1 MASFIKKSTRIVC
14 LGGGIGTV
22 NLILGLK
29 EYTEKITVAVSM
41 GDDGGSAGRLRRI
54 YEIPPPGDLINCI
67 HALSNVDPLMRDLLT
82 FRFLGKRYG
91 SDWTLGGHKL
101 GNLMLTALTSMTGD
115 FEKAITYMQTLFQT
129 RGEVLPAT
137 LGSIKL
143 KAVTM
148 EGRIIEGEQ
157 NIDLGKYNGGS
168 PLSKVS
174 IIPGNAKATK
184 KVLDALKVTDV
195 IIAGPG
201 DLYTTILPVLLV
213 KEILSEI
220 KKSKA
225 IKIFVVNVANKPY
238 ETPNYKVS
246 DYAQAVVKHCK
257 GIVFDHFLV
266 NNNTSPIIPKKFKY
280 EYVTIAKE
288 KSKKL
293 NGIMKQKDLVDE
305 DFPIY
310 HNSKKLARAVST
322 LL

>member
-1 MASFIKKSTRIVC
+1 MASFIKRTTRIVC

-22 NLILGLK
+22 NLIRGLK
-29 EYTEKITVAVSM
+29 DYTEKITVAVSM

-54 YEIPPPGDLINCI
+54 YEMPPPGDLINCI

-101 GNLMLTALTSMTGD
+101 GNLMLAALTSMTGD

-137 LGSIKL
+137 LGSVKL
-143 KAVTM
+143 KAVTSS
-148 EGRIIEGEQ
+148 GRVIEGEQ
-157 NIDLGKYNGGS
+157 NIDLGKDNGGS
-168 PLSKVS
+168 PLSQVS
-174 IIPGNAKATK
+174 IIPNNAKATK
-184 KVLDALKVTDV
+184 KVLDALKVADV

-213 KEILSEI
+213 KEILLEI

-225 IKIFVVNVANKPY
+225 VKIFVINVANKPY
-238 ETPNYKVS
+238 ETPNYKAS
-246 DYAQAVVKHCK
+246 DYAQAVIKHCK
-257 GIVFDHFLV
+257 GLVFDYLLV

-280 EYVTIAKE
+280 EYVTIVNE
-288 KSKKL
+288 KSEKL
-293 NGIMKQKDLVDE
+293 NGIMKQADLVNE

-310 HNSKKLARAVST
+310 HNPKKLARAVST